1 MHILFWYHHLIWAVV
16 VAQLVGRSL
25 PIPKVRSSNPVIG
38 KNLYIYWKFVYCQ
51 LCIEKTKKRKKRP
64 GMAHFKKHWL
74 LSTALVYEPKYDI
87 RLRNYLFSRLQHHLM
102 LQIGTTKS
110 FLQDSVSL
118 VHSDLACNWEN
129 TEIKVNN
136 SFLFFSLLTYLHF
149 LRKIFNFRENI
160 LKMKPLLPPPAA
172 AASG

>member
-1 MHILFWYHHLIWAVV
+1 MNICENTHIQFLLTWFNIIKL
-16 VAQLVGRSL
+16 
-25 PIPKVRSSNPVIG
+25 K
-38 KNLYIYWKFVYCQ
+38 KNT
-51 LCIEKTKKRKKRP
+51 IEGCSAMKTYLQI
-64 GMAHFKKHWL
+64 FKKHWL